1 MTARGFYTLFTGAL
15 MLVTALSVGSAGA
28 FLLGIAALAAWVLS
42 LVCVLLAF
50 FSCRISQEIPGGEAQ
65 RGSVCRY
72 LLRVQLFLPLPIAP
86 LSLTVSLPSGRQSE
100 FLLSTRLFGVTQS
113 ENDFSCPHV
122 GIFPVGVRQIG
133 FSDCF
138 GLFSLRHRVR
148 APLPD
153 LAVLPRPARTAPV
166 SFSPGEGESTSTQRA
181 QADRSTPADIRA
193 WQEGDELKRVHWK
206 LSMRRQELMVHTYE
220 TPQRPDALVLLNCAL
235 GDIAGPQRLT
245 MVDVLTESCA
255 GILKRLLED
264 GHTTRL
270 PLSGRTLREYSG
282 QNSEA
287 LPDMLRALAQEP
299 FDGAPEFARVI
310 WDSARRMQRT
320 GSTVLLS
327 CDLTPAIADAAIAI
341 SRMGPHTR
349 FTLVTAGDATPD
361 QRKLLD
367 LLLASGLEAT
377 HISAA

>member
-1 MTARGFYTLFTGAL
+1 MTARGFYTLLFSAL
-15 MLVTALSVGSAGA
+15 MLFTALSVGSAGA
-28 FLLGIAALAAWVLS
+28 FLLGIAALISWLLA
-42 LVCVLLAF
+42 LVSVLLTVLT
-50 FSCRISQEIPGGEAQ
+50 CRITQQLASTEVQ
-65 RGSVCRY
+65 RGSLCRY
-72 LLRVQLFLPLPIAP
+72 HVGVRLLLPMPIAP
-86 LSLTVSLPSGRQSE
+86 LALRLSMPNGKQSE
-100 FLLSTRLFGVTQS
+100 FLLRARLIGQTQS
-113 ENDFSCPHV
+113 ENNFSCPHV
-122 GIFPVGVRQIG
+122 GVFSVGITHIG
-133 FSDCF
+133 FVDCF
-138 GLFSLRHRVR
+138 GMFCVR
-148 APLPD
+148 LHTHAALPK
-153 LAVLPRPARTAPV
+153 LTVLPRPAESMPV
-166 SFSPGEGESTSTQRA
+166 SFSPGEGESSMALRA
-181 QADRSTPADIRA
+181 QADRSTPSDVRT
-193 WQEGDELKRVHWK
+193 WQDGDELKRVHWK

-235 GDIAGPQRLT
+235 GDMTGPQRLT

>member
-1 MTARGFYTLFTGAL
+1 MTARGFYTLLFSAL
-15 MLVTALSVGSAGA
+15 MLFTALSVGSAGA
-28 FLLGIAALAAWVLS
+28 FLLGIAALISWLLA
-42 LVCVLLAF
+42 LVSVLLTVLT
-50 FSCRISQEIPGGEAQ
+50 CRITQQLASTEVQ
-65 RGSVCRY
+65 RGSLCRY
-72 LLRVQLFLPLPIAP
+72 HVGVRLLLPMPIAP
-86 LSLTVSLPSGRQSE
+86 LALRLSMPNGKQSE
-100 FLLSTRLFGVTQS
+100 FLLRARLIGQTQS
-113 ENDFSCPHV
+113 ENSFSCPHV
-122 GIFPVGVRQIG
+122 GVFSVGITHIG
-133 FSDCF
+133 FVDCF
-138 GLFSLRHRVR
+138 GMFCVR
-148 APLPD
+148 LHTHVALPT
-153 LAVLPRPARTAPV
+153 LTVLPRPAESMPV
-166 SFSPGEGESTSTQRA
+166 SFSPGEGESSMALRA
-181 QADRSTPADIRA
+181 QADRSTPSDVRT
-193 WQEGDELKRVHWK
+193 WQDGDELKRVHWK

>member
-1 MTARGFYTLFTGAL
+1 MTARGFYTLLFSAL
-15 MLVTALSVGSAGA
+15 MLFTSLSVGSAGA
-28 FLLGIAALAAWVLS
+28 FLLGMAALISWLLS
-42 LVCVLLAF
+42 LVSVLLTLVT
-50 FSCRISQEIPGGEAQ
+50 CRIDQELPGAEVQ
-65 RGSVCRY
+65 RGSVCLYRVSVR
-72 LLRVQLFLPLPIAP
+72 LLLPLPIAP
-86 LSLTVSLPSGRQSE
+86 LSLRVAMPNGKQSE
-100 FLLSTRLFGVTQS
+100 FLLRAHLIGQTLS
-113 ENDFSCPHV
+113 ENSFSCPHV
-122 GIFPVGVRQIG
+122 GVFSVGTTHVG
-133 FSDCF
+133 FVDCF
-138 GLFSLRHRVR
+138 GMFSVRVR
-148 APLPD
+148 THAALPT
-153 LAVLPRPARTAPV
+153 LTVLPRPAESMPV
-166 SFSPGEGESTSTQRA
+166 SFSPGEGESTVALRA
-181 QADRSTPADIRA
+181 QADRSTPADVRA
-193 WQEGDELKRVHWK
+193 WQDGDELKRVHWK

-235 GDIAGPQRLT
+235 PPSLEPQRLT
-245 MVDVLTESCA
+245 MVDLLTESCA
-255 GILKRLLED
+255 GVLKRLLAD

-327 CDLTPAIADAAIAI
+327 SDLTPAIADAAIAI

-349 FTLVTAGDATPD
+349 FTLVTSGDATPT